1 MATPENARRFVT
13 LAAAALMVL
22 VGSACGNGADAG
34 STGDTASF
42 GGPPTA
48 TAPAKASTPARPK
61 TITSACKLL
70 PASVVVKVLGGSSET
85 NLKANEA
92 PVEEKETK
100 RYSCGY
106 EDNDREALSLIVTAY
121 PDRADTVKETIDAIA
136 KSSEARTTRIDGVGA
151 DAVSYVTD
159 GARVLALALPYETD
173 LRLAILTGPSIIP
186 QNKLAELGKQLASRL

>member
-1 MATPENARRFVT
+1 MAAPKNGRRFVT

-22 VGSACGNGADAG
+22 VSSACGDDADAG
-34 STGDTASF
+34 STGAAPSF

-48 TAPAKASTPARPK
+48 TATASTPARPK

-70 PASVVVKVLGGSSET
+70 PASVVVKVLGGSDET
-85 NLKANEA
+85 NLKAKEA

-106 EDNDREALSLIVTAY
+106 EDNGREALSLIVTAY

-136 KSSEARTTRIDGVGA
+136 ESSEAKTSRIDGVGT
-151 DAVSYVTD
+151 DAVAYVTD
-159 GARVLALALPYETD
+159 GARVLAFVLPYETD